1 MAFSSSLTFHL
12 KKGHEQNKAASLM
25 FPSESRV
32 KSAGAPLSDAI
43 RGRSTNPGG
52 CRARRTHREEHTHNR
67 THTQRATQNASVS
80 AAQTWKW
87 RAPEPSVFVTS
98 VRLHTHTNRHMHM
111 DTRVGLHTSSIYWK
125 CRRSMD
131 TQTDEARPPITR
143 ENNMK

>member
-1 MAFSSSLTFHL
+1 
-12 KKGHEQNKAASLM
+12 M

-87 RAPEPSVFVTS
+87 RVPEPSVFVTS

-111 DTRVGLHTSSIYWK
+111 DTHVGLHTGSIYWK
-125 CRRSMD
+125 CRRSMYMQKHVD
-131 TQTDEARPPITR
+131 R
-143 ENNMK
+143 